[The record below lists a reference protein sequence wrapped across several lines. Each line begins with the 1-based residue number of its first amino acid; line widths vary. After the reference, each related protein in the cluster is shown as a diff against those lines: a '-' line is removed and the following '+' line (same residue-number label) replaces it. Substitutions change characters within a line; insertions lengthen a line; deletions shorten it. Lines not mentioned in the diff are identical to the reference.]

1 MITRTNRLKVRI
13 AYSQSLL
20 IFLMLLP
27 AATGCFMPT
36 PPHGGF
42 GVITNDSIEFIE
54 PAKTTRADVLLRLG
68 NPNHRSDEQFFVYRW
83 SRVHGFVS
91 VGFAGGGDIQK
102 EHFLA
107 IEFAPDNHVARFKL
121 IDPWIF
127 QTSRTLLA
135 DWIIG
140 KDENSAS
147 AP

>member
-1 MITRTNRLKVRI
+1 MIWLIGKRVRTVCWVRL
-13 AYSQSLL
+13 LT
-20 IFLMLLP
+20 FFTLLP
-27 AATGCFMPT
+27 ASGCLVPT

-42 GVITNDSIEFIE
+42 GVITSESIEFIQ

-83 SRVHGFVS
+83 TRVHGFVS

-107 IEFAPDNHVARFKL
+107 IEFAPENHVKRLKL

-127 QTSRTLLA
+127 QTPRTILA
-135 DWIIG
+135 DWVAS
-140 KDENSAS
+140 KDENDIRE
-147 AP
+147 P

>member
-1 MITRTNRLKVRI
+1 MITLTNRPNRRMVYPLR
-13 AYSQSLL
+13 LL
-20 IFLMLLP
+20 IVLTLL
-27 AATGCFMPT
+27 AAAAGCLMPT

-42 GVITNDSIEFIE
+42 GVITNDSVEFIQV
-54 PAKTTRADVLLRLG
+54 AKTTRADVLLRLG

-91 VGFAGGGDIQK
+91 IGFSGGDIQK

-127 QTSRTLLA
+127 QSPRTLLA